1 MRMTDDIVHSFIG
14 ELIKKISP
22 QSLILKNVRI
32 GNGWIDAWDERSGIS
47 LSIPL
52 PGRGRIFIVA
62 IGKAAP
68 EMMSSFRGLGGI
80 PERCDVRY
88 AVLSN
93 LIPADLR
100 MEDALSLIGNHPY
113 PDGRDIENVQRVKGL
128 LSEAKDGDLIVLL
141 LSGGA
146 SSLLFSPRE
155 GVRPEFK
162 TALVRH
168 LMLSGADIT
177 SLNIVRTYLSDSKG
191 GGFLRWTG
199 NAEVLSLIFS
209 DVMGDDLRYVGSG
222 PTFPNDPSQE
232 DVIAI
237 LERYRMDP
245 SMISEIARIGPRT
258 TIRPEKPFQNV
269 IIGNNDS
276 VLSASER
283 ILKGMGRSVHV
294 ERMKFTGEA
303 RTSAMSVLEGARGG
317 LDPGY
322 DAYAIGGES
331 TVTVRG
337 SGRGGRTLEMALSM
351 VPMLRK
357 DELALCFATDGS
369 DGSSGYAGAWARDS
383 SGTVPEIER
392 ALSNNDSA
400 GFFDSHPGG
409 IRTGPTGQNL
419 GDLFVLLR
427 DPRRPSRGP
436 PRPGTRI

>member
-22 QSLILKNVRI
+22 QSLIRKNLGI
-32 GNGWIDAWDERSGIS
+32 ENGWIDARDERSGIS
-47 LSIPL
+47 LSVPL
-52 PGRGRIFIVA
+52 PRKGRIFIFA

-80 PERCDVRY
+80 PERCDMRY

-100 MEDALSLIGNHPY
+100 MEDTLSLTGNHPY
-113 PDGRDIENVQRVKGL
+113 PDADDIENVRSVKGL
-128 LSEAKDGDLIVLL
+128 LSDVGDGDLVVVL

-155 GVRPEFK
+155 GVKPEFK
-162 TALVRH
+162 IALVRQ
-168 LMLSGADIT
+168 LMLSGADIISINT
-177 SLNIVRTYLSDSKG
+177 VRTYLSDSKG

-199 NAEVLSLIFS
+199 NAEVLSLVFS

-222 PTFPNDPSQE
+222 PTFPNDPSQG

-245 SMISEIARIGPRT
+245 SMISEIGRIGPRAPV
-258 TIRPEKPFQNV
+258 RPDKPFQNV
-269 IIGNNDS
+269 IIGNNES
-276 VLSASER
+276 VLRSSER
-283 ILKGMGRSVHV
+283 ILKAMGRSAYV

-303 RTSAMSVLEGARGG
+303 RTSAPSILEGARRV
-317 LDPGY
+317 LDSGY
-322 DAYAIGGES
+322 DAYLRGGEA

-357 DELALCFATDGS
+357 DELAICFATDGS
-369 DGSSGYAGAWARDS
+369 DGNSGYAGAWVS
-383 SGTVPEIER
+383 SGSGIGNGIEA
-392 ALSNNDSA
+392 ALSNNDTA

-436 PRPGTRI
+436 PRPGTRT